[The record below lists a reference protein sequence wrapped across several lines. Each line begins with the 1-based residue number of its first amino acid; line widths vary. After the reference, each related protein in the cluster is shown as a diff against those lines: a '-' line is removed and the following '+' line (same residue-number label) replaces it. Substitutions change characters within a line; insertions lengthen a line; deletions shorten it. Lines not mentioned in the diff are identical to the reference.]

1 MRPAVF
7 AATALIV
14 TVLAV
19 ACDSRPDRT
28 ASDASDSVLVS
39 NDEGLAVD
47 SAAVDDATPNEG
59 AEATPDG
66 GEVWRPLAVPTPAD
80 PDTYPL
86 VILNPHGVTVVVLAD
101 GGAGEVLLDTIAAG
115 DSARVKLLIAADSVS
130 LRAVGADGTAGTPE
144 RIPLEREREAR
155 WDVRLP

>member
-1 MRPAVF
+1 MRPSVL

-28 ASDASDSVLVS
+28 ASDASDSVLVP

-47 SAAVDDATPNEG
+47 SAAVDDA
-59 AEATPDG
+59 A
-66 GEVWRPLAVPTPAD
+66 EVWRPLAVPASAD

-86 VILNPHGVTVVVLAD
+86 VIRNPHRVPVVVFAD

-130 LRAVGADGTAGTPE
+130 LRAVGPDGTAGTPE